1 MTALPSQN
9 GEVVGC
15 VSSSAQ
21 WWFGSTFSRY
31 VWEPHGCPTGV
42 EGPEGAMEIKEC
54 RCHWMCLK
62 NKTPF
67 FPKKIPKVYDLH
79 QSCG

>member
-21 WWFGSTFSRY
+21 WWFGSTFSRH

-42 EGPEGAMEIKEC
+42 EGRREPWRLRNVGVIGC
-54 RCHWMCLK
+54 
-62 NKTPF
+62 
-67 FPKKIPKVYDLH
+67 V
-79 QSCG
+79 